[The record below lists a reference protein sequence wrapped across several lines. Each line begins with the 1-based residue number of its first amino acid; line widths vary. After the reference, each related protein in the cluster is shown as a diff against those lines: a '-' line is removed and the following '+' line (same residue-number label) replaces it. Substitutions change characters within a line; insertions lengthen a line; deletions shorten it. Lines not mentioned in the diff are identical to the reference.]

1 METLLRLIPLGVESL
16 LGANGFS
23 RHLPRNGSVVSTA
36 GESVQVKESSAPAV
50 AKPLPGKNGFSKL
63 EAKAASLGIKMAQ
76 QGFAYADNPYAGLN
90 TRLEAVWLSSF
101 GKYHAAI
108 TKIG

>member
-1 METLLRLIPLGVESL
+1 METLLRFIPLGMESL
-16 LGANGFS
+16 LGTNRSS
-23 RHLPRNGSVVSTA
+23 RSLPRNVAVVSTV
-36 GESVQVKESSAPAV
+36 EQSTQTKESSAPAV
-50 AKPLPGKNGFSKL
+50 VRTLPCKNAFSKL

-101 GKYHAAI
+101 GKYHAAV
-108 TKIG
+108 TKIS